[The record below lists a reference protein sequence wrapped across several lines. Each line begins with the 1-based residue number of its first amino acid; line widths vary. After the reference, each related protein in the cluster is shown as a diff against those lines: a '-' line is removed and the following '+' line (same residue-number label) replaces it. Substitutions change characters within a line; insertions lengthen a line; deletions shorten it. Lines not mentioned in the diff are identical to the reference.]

1 MCFASPIS
9 PQGNPATSGCCSKC
23 WREHQKKEGATA
35 PTCAVVATPHRIE
48 QTKAPES
55 TVKPD
60 EEITE
65 ETVPSGEALKKKKGK
80 KKLSYKAMMKGMMH
94 TQSDEQ
100 KAEIEKEA
108 LLKVTG
114 GGAFQKIEKI

>member
-1 MCFASPIS
+1 M
-9 PQGNPATSGCCSKC
+9 
-23 WREHQKKEGATA
+23 EH
-35 PTCAVVATPHRIE
+35 
-48 QTKAPES
+48 TKATEP

-65 ETVPSGEALKKKKGK
+65 EAVPSGEALKKKKGK